1 MKRSAIAYGY
11 VTLHVTHTKGDDG
24 IERINIAQ
32 TLTGGFE
39 GTTENRILD
48 WTERENEDHI
58 FGAVIGKSRRINPE
72 KLDNEYLKKG
82 WLPDV
87 YEHGAI
93 QAWVKSNELKSGTD
107 WIAEQVS
114 PIRGQLSSGSDV
126 RLDLGI

>member
-87 YEHGAI
+87 YEYGAI

>member
-1 MKRSAIAYGY
+1 M
-11 VTLHVTHTKGDDG
+11 TLHVTHTKGDDG

-114 PIRGQLSSGSDV
+114 PIRGQLSSGGDV

>member
-1 MKRSAIAYGY
+1 M
-11 VTLHVTHTKGDDG
+11 TLHVTHTKGDDD

-32 TLTGGFE
+32 TITGGFK
-39 GTTENRILD
+39 GTTEKRILD

-72 KLDNEYLKKG
+72 KLDNGYLKGG

-93 QAWVKSNELKSGTD
+93 QSLVKSDEPKSGKD
-107 WIAEQVS
+107 WVAEQVS
-114 PIRGQLSSGSDV
+114 PFRGHLSSRCDV